1 MANKV
6 SQDDQVTLNLD
17 SFYINLIVVQED
29 LECYELMHLM
39 QFNQILFYIEEDNIL
54 RSKFGFKD
62 SRYAMGYSKKDNW
75 PFLIVDSSSEEIDT
89 ASLQGKDSIIQ
100 YFQEQKLMGDVKN
113 HSAYEK
119 QGLKWVE
126 ETAIPAYNLL
136 KSTFKGRFQYSF
148 TSKNFRFGRIQY
160 EGSKIISS
168 YLWKILKV
176 FYFYFKDASLRKEY
190 RDLLK
195 HRYQRMHD
203 VFDEWETRLGEGPYH
218 GGNSPDAADFKMFSL
233 AYSHNHMF
241 AIQKL
246 LKSRG
251 EEDQS
256 FLVWYKRMS
265 NDCRNIFT
273 EATKYT

>member
-1 MANKV
+1 MALKI
-6 SQDDQVTLNLD
+6 SKEDQVTLNLD
-17 SFYINLIVVQED
+17 SFYINLIVIQEE

-54 RSKFGFKD
+54 RSKLGFKD

-75 PFLIVDSSSEEIDT
+75 PFLIVDSSSEQINST
-89 ASLQGKDSIIQ
+89 SLQGKESIIQ
-100 YFQEQKLMGDVKN
+100 YFQEQKIMGEVKN
-113 HSAYEK
+113 YSVYEK
-119 QGLKWVE
+119 QGLEWIE

-136 KSTFKGRFQYSF
+136 KSTFRGRFQYSF
-148 TSKNFRFGRIQY
+148 TSKNFRYGKIQY
-160 EGSKIISS
+160 EGSRIISA
-168 YLWKILKV
+168 YLWKILKT
-176 FYFYFKDASLRKEY
+176 FYFYFKDTSLRREY
-190 RDLLK
+190 KDLLK

-203 VFDEWETRLGEGPYH
+203 VFDEWEERLSNESYH

-241 AIQKL
+241 CIQKL

-251 EEDQS
+251 DEDQK
-256 FLVWYKRMS
+256 FLVWYKKM
-265 NDCRNIFT
+265 NNGCRNIFT